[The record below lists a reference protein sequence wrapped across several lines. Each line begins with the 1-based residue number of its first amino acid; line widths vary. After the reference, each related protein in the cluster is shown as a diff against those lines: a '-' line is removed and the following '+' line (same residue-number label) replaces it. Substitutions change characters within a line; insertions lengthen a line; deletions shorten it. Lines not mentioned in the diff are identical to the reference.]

1 MQTKLFRQPGQSSLI
16 FLDWVKLHPLDIFL
30 QWLQKKNNLPL
41 FSWLCEQYL
50 ENKKWFISEP
60 VCLAVPEPPLSSYP
74 FQIRFIVGME
84 KREKLNPPSHLILG
98 EEEEY
103 KSIFPL
109 SVSLIRK

>member
-1 MQTKLFRQPGQSSLI
+1 M
-16 FLDWVKLHPLDIFL
+16 
-30 QWLQKKNNLPL
+30 
-41 FSWLCEQYL
+41 
-50 ENKKWFISEP
+50 
-60 VCLAVPEPPLSSYP
+60 AVPEPPLSSYP

-84 KREKLNPPSHLILG
+84 KREKLNPLSHLILG

>member
-1 MQTKLFRQPGQSSLI
+1 MVYFRAR
-16 FLDWVKLHPLDIFL
+16 
-30 QWLQKKNNLPL
+30 
-41 FSWLCEQYL
+41 
-50 ENKKWFISEP
+50 
-60 VCLAVPEPPLSSYP
+60 LAVPEPPLSSYP